1 MTDPG
6 QEGLRYCRTQHKRR
20 EPEYSHAHSS
30 KDMENKVKK
39 DSWAGGERK
48 TEWGRGLTG
57 ARGRERE
64 REKHRLKL
72 NMKDSGQERRPR
84 PLRVSDRK
92 KEAEDK
98 NLEDEK
104 RGDEHLLP

>member
-1 MTDPG
+1 MRLSVQD
-6 QEGLRYCRTQHKRR
+6 RHY
-20 EPEYSHAHSS
+20 
-30 KDMENKVKK
+30 
-39 DSWAGGERK
+39 
-48 TEWGRGLTG
+48 
-57 ARGRERE
+57 
-64 REKHRLKL
+64 RLKL